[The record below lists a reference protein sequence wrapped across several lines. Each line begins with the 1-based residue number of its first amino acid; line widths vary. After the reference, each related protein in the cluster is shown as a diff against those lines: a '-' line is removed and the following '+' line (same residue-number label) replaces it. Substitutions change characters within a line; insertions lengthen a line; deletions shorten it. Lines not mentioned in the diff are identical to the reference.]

1 MRAALWVACLS
12 AALVGRETV
21 AQTVIVP
28 NDNIGFS
35 RINQMGDYRITVCAQ
50 LVCAD
55 PGLPYFATLS
65 YSGNSIAVS
74 RQSADLQYYH
84 VADFGDVFN
93 PRVIG
98 NSLGE
103 VGTGDFYLGIWIP
116 IGHVLDPA
124 PLQYYGW
131 VHLRPV
137 NGELTMVSNAM
148 SYMSRG
154 IVIGTTIVVPEPGP
168 VAIAMIG
175 FLGSLR
181 FRSRR
186 TK

>member
-1 MRAALWVACLS
+1 MS
-12 AALVGRETV
+12 AALIGHEAL
-21 AQTVIVP
+21 AQTVVVP
-28 NDNIGFS
+28 NDNVGFS
-35 RINQMGDYRITVCAQ
+35 RVNEMGEYLITVCPQ
-50 LVCAD
+50 LVCTD

-65 YSGNSIAVS
+65 YSGNAITLEQ
-74 RQSADLQYYH
+74 QSADYQYYH

-103 VGTGDFYLGIWIP
+103 VGSGDFYLGIWIP
-116 IGHVLDPA
+116 IGSVLDPA

-137 NGELTMVSNAM
+137 DGELTMVSNAM

-154 IVIGTTIVVPEPGP
+154 IVIGTTIVVPEPATI
-168 VAIAMIG
+168 AIAVIAP
-175 FLGSLR
+175 LVLLS
-181 FRSRR
+181 FRVGRR
-186 TK
+186 K